1 MKNIFIGLFC
11 VFASFLVAQK
21 TNIKVNVENV
31 KNADG
36 KIMIALYNSEET
48 YMKTLFKG
56 DEPKAKEGTVVGE
69 FKDVPFGTY
78 AVAVFHDEN
87 ENKKLDTN
95 FMGIPKEAYGFS
107 NNASGFMGPPSFKD
121 AAFKVNGSAEKVINI
136 RIK

>member
-1 MKNIFIGLFC
+1 MKNILIGMFC
-11 VFASFLVAQK
+11 VLGSFVMAQK

-31 KNADG
+31 KNAEG

-48 YMKTLFKG
+48 YMKSLFKG
-56 DEPKAKEGTVVGE
+56 DEPKAEVGTVVGE
-69 FKDVPFGTY
+69 FKDVPYGTY
-78 AVAVFHDEN
+78 AVAVFQDEN

-107 NNASGFMGPPSFKD
+107 NNATGFMGPPSFKD
-121 AAFKVNGSAEKVINI
+121 AAFKVNSSAEKVINI